1 MKAVI
6 CGINGF
12 VGKHIKE
19 ALKSRG
25 YEVLGIDKKE
35 IGDFNAVKSKLDSAD
50 VVINLAGAPIVGRW
64 NEEYKKILKSSRI
77 DTTNTL
83 VSAMME
89 VTNKPKL
96 FISTSAVGWYDNR
109 ATYDEYCQNCHS
121 DDFLAGVCE
130 EWEKSALKA
139 EELGIR
145 TLIYRFGL
153 VLGKDGGMMAKLLK
167 PFRLGIGGT
176 IGDGSQAMS
185 FIHIDD
191 LVSAELFALD
201 NQSLKGIY
209 NLTAPNPITNKI
221 FTKALGKK
229 LNRPTILPVPI
240 FMLKIIFSDGS
251 KVLSDGQ
258 SVTPKKLLE
267 AGFVF
272 KYDTIEKTLE
282 NIL

>member
-35 IGDFNAVKSKLDSAD
+35 IGDFDAIKSKLNGAE

-64 NEEYKKILKSSRI
+64 SDEYKKILHSSRI

-83 VSAMME
+83 VSAMRE
-89 VTNKPKL
+89 VENKPKL

-109 ATYDEYCQNCHS
+109 ATYNEYCQNCHS

-153 VLGKDGGMMAKLLK
+153 VLGKDGGMMTKLLT
-167 PFRLGIGGT
+167 PFKLGLGGT
-176 IGDGSQAMS
+176 IGDGSQSMS

-191 LVSAELFALD
+191 LVGAELFALD

-209 NLTAPNPITNKI
+209 NLTAPNPVTNKI
-221 FTKALGKK
+221 FTKALGKI
-229 LNRPTILPVPI
+229 LGRPTIFPVPV
-240 FMLKIIFSDGS
+240 FVLKILFSEGAR
-251 KVLSDGQ
+251 VLSDGQ
-258 SVTPKKLLE
+258 SAIPKRLLE